1 MVEEGE
7 FEGGEP
13 HPDDRGD
20 PISVELRDRIRVAV
34 IKIAESEGLICRCI
48 YF

>member
-1 MVEEGE
+1 MVEGD